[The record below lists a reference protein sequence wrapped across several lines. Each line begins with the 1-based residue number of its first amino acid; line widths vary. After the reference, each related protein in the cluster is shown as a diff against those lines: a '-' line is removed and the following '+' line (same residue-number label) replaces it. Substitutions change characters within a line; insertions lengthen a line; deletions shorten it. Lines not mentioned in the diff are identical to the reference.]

1 MSYVYLA
8 TQVMLGLALLLA
20 LVPLLRGTNLPER
33 ILGLEMTALIVIALM
48 GTEAVVT
55 GIPAFLD
62 IAVVMAL
69 MNFLVAVGFARH
81 IEYAGFRDEA

>member
-1 MSYVYLA
+1 MRYVYLA
-8 TQVMLGLALLLA
+8 TQVMLGIALLLA
-20 LVPLLRGTNLPER
+20 LVPLLRGPNLPER
-33 ILGLEMTALIVIALM
+33 ILGLEMTALLIIALIC
-48 GTEAVVT
+48 TEAVVT

-81 IEYAGFRDEA
+81 IEYGGFRDED

>member
-1 MSYVYLA
+1 MRYVYFTTFA
-8 TQVMLGLALLLA
+8 MLGVALALA
-20 LVPLLRGTNLPER
+20 LVPLIRGASLPER
-33 ILGLEMTALIVIALM
+33 ILGLEMIALLVIALM

-55 GIPAFLD
+55 GIPAFVD

-81 IEYAGFRDEA
+81 LEYAGFRDED